1 MLGKGRWGLRA
12 EVGFLPPACLSPSVR
27 ASYSHGTLAWPHAQS
42 HKQWVTNFCPEP
54 ICSSPESYG
63 LCHRQARELLE
74 EISPQALNYQPWPS
88 VQGSFPSCTVSGSS
102 ASIAAVPV
110 PIPATPVKPSGTLEA
125 GESRPPLWLAV
136 PLHGGSCF
144 QRMGVT
150 RTGLSHPSH
159 PALIGYPASEA
170 KE

>member
-1 MLGKGRWGLRA
+1 M
-12 EVGFLPPACLSPSVR
+12 GFLLPACLSPSVR
-27 ASYSHGTLAWPHAQS
+27 ASYSHGTLSCDGKAWPQAQS
-42 HKQWVTNFCPEP
+42 HNQWVTSLEL

-63 LCHRQARELLE
+63 LCHSQVGELLE

-88 VQGSFPSCTVSGSS
+88 VQGSFPSCNVSGSS
-102 ASIAAVPV
+102 ASTAAVLF
-110 PIPATPVKPSGTLEA
+110 PIPETPVRPSGTLEA
-125 GESRPPLWLAV
+125 GESHPPLRLAV
-136 PLHGGSCF
+136 PLCGGSHF

-159 PALIGYPASEA
+159 PALIGYPALEA

>member
-1 MLGKGRWGLRA
+1 MILGKGRWGLSA
-12 EVGFLPPACLSPSVR
+12 ETGFLLPACLSPSVR
-27 ASYSHGTLAWPHAQS
+27 ASYSHSTLPCDGKAWPQAQS
-42 HKQWVTNFCPEP
+42 HKQWVTNLCPEL
-54 ICSSPESYG
+54 ICSFPESYG
-63 LCHRQARELLE
+63 LCHRE

-88 VQGSFPSCTVSGSS
+88 VQGCFLSCTVSGSS

-110 PIPATPVKPSGTLEA
+110 PVPGTPVRPSGTLEA
-125 GESRPPLWLAV
+125 GESRPPLRLAV
-136 PLHGGSCF
+136 PLRGGSCF